1 MSDEEAATD
10 QAGDDSE
17 LSTGGEMKFPS
28 VGQALSGLEKTN
40 TVLEKLQTAGI
51 FESSAVLE
59 ELRDFTQYGA
69 KLNSLYTARMP
80 WIMVNLPGGETKRVF
95 DTQRVSAAVPTLITV
110 IDCQLCVVR
119 LLFTLRGAL
128 AVCARPS
135 AAFRD
140 VLAGDGV

>member
-1 MSDEEAATD
+1 MSDEEAAMD

-80 WIMVNLPGGETKRVF
+80 WIMVNLPGGETKPT
-95 DTQRVSAAVPTLITV
+95 DTTFAERTKSNPSTQKEVEAAESNRSTDPSPQRTKM
-110 IDCQLCVVR
+110 D
-119 LLFTLRGAL
+119 
-128 AVCARPS
+128 VC
-135 AAFRD
+135 
-140 VLAGDGV
+140 